1 MSKWEHSSSTSTLS
15 PTDEGRKF
23 RFPLPR
29 SGVLESSLPCA
40 GSAGSS
46 SSSSLSSPRCS
57 GGASAGTRNPGQV
70 PARWRLGQ
78 AFVLQRLVAG
88 TWPDQVDPDRVHQV
102 VADRI
107 VVGCR
112 RLLSS
117 GHRALLR
124 LALVPADA
132 SRASFSSRARSRF
145 SARRRMRT
153 SSRTSSG
160 HRYRQ
165 GFFVRPDPSSS
176 TS

>member
-1 MSKWEHSSSTSTLS
+1 MTGGNSAFRFRDPVCSSRRFPVRGLGRLVELFLAVLSTLLRRCVGR
-15 PTDEGRKF
+15 DEK
-23 RFPLPR
+23 
-29 SGVLESSLPCA
+29 
-40 GSAGSS
+40 
-46 SSSSLSSPRCS
+46 
-57 GGASAGTRNPGQV
+57 PGQV
-70 PARWRLGQ
+70 PARRRLGQ
-78 AFVLQRLVAG
+78 AFVLQSLVAG

-132 SRASFSSRARSRF
+132 SPASFSSRARSRF